1 MNDYFAREY
10 LGASEKR
17 ISTRELIQKIRDIGF
32 DFPSDEDALE
42 HFLSEVKELKRAY
55 ETGDTDEIA
64 KESADVLWMLE
75 ELTRRRGVVLRDG
88 EEAVR
93 EKNLRRLAYIEERL
107 DAQGKSWGDASYQD
121 ELKPLW
127 DEAKEAGL

>member
-10 LGASEKR
+10 LRASEKR

-32 DFPSDEDALE
+32 DFLSDEDALE